1 MEEKIRKTIFYK
13 HYFLDFYSEQPIEVQ
28 NKIDWTIMLLE
39 TIEIVPIVYFKK
51 IKGVKGLYEI
61 RVIHSGNIFRIF
73 CFFDR
78 EKVVVLGNGF
88 TKKTMKAPSNQIEL
102 AQKIMKEYFN
112 EKE

>member
-51 IKGVKGLYEI
+51 LKGVKGLYEI

-73 CFFDR
+73 CFFD
-78 EKVVVLGNGF
+78 EGKIIVLLNGF
-88 TKKTMKAPSNQIEL
+88 QKKSQKTPQKEIDKAIFIKQAYE
-102 AQKIMKEYFN
+102 N
-112 EKE
+112 ET